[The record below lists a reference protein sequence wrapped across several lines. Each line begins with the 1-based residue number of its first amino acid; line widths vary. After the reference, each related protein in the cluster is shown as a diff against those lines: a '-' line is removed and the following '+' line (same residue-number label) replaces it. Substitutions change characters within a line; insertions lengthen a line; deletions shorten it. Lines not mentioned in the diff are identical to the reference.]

1 MRNLK
6 LLLVAIMTLIADSTM
21 AQPKLT
27 SNNIDEVLKAMTID
41 EKAELLVGYTF
52 GNSYFGLPTNPD
64 PNAGAIVL
72 GAAGNTAKI
81 DRLGIPHT
89 VLTDGPAGV
98 HIEAKRPNDPNT
110 YYCTGFPIG
119 TLLASTW
126 NTQLVEEVGRAM
138 GNEALEYGCD
148 VILGPG
154 MNIMRSPLCGRNF
167 EYYSED
173 PFVTGL
179 IGAAMI
185 NGIQSQGVGVSAKHF
200 AGNNQETNRLYNNSV
215 IDQRTLREIYLKGFE
230 IAVKKSNPWTIMS
243 SYNYLNGP
251 WTQENYELLTTILR
265 DEWGF
270 KGIVMT
276 DWTNTRHTDRQV
288 QAGNDL
294 LTPGNAEQIENI
306 KKGIADG
313 TIKMEDV
320 DRNVKRILEYIV
332 KTPHFKGYKFS
343 NKPDIMAHAAL
354 TRMAAPEG
362 MVLLKNSDIL
372 PLDKSIKR
380 IALFG
385 HTSYSLYAGGT
396 GSGDVNKP
404 YIIDLVEGLKNAGL
418 QPDDTLSSVYSKYK
432 AFSEEE
438 VEAEMGYLS
447 PNKFFPRPRVREPLL
462 GENTYMFAARS
473 NDAAIVTVGRS
484 SGEGGDRLFSDFNIN
499 ADEQEMLQRVYDNF
513 HKAGKPV
520 VVILNVGGAVNT
532 ESVKPYADAIL
543 LTWQPGMEAGN
554 AIADVLTGK
563 SYPSGKLTMTF
574 PKDLN
579 DVPST
584 KNFPKDYTFWDDMKL
599 NNEQKKAWP
608 HVAETQYEEGMN
620 VGYRYFQ
627 TENKEVSYPFGF
639 GLSYTKFEYS
649 NPKLQRKG
657 DGYVASVTVK
667 NVGDKAGKEVVQLY
681 VSAPEDSSMPKPTI
695 ELRAFGKTREL
706 KPGES
711 ERVEMTFSN
720 YDIASYD
727 VSQQA
732 YITDAGSYTVHF
744 AASATDIR
752 QSAKFKSDKF
762 KWQCHDVMRPN
773 K

>member
-1 MRNLK
+1 MRNIK
-6 LLLVAIMTLIADSTM
+6 ILIAATM
-21 AQPKLT
+21 ATMATSAVAQPKLT
-27 SNNIDEVLKAMTID
+27 TKNIDQVLKAMTIE

-52 GNSYFGLPTNPD
+52 GKSYFGLPTNPD

-81 DRLGIPHT
+81 DRFGIPHT

-98 HIEAKRPNDPNT
+98 HIAATRPNDTNT

-138 GNEALEYGCD
+138 GNEVLEYGCD

-173 PFVTGL
+173 PFVTGF
-179 IGAAMI
+179 IAAAMI

-200 AGNNQETNRLYNNSV
+200 AGNNQESNRLYDNAV

-230 IAVKKSNPWTIMS
+230 IAVRKSQPWTIMS

-251 WTQENYELLTTILR
+251 WTQENYDLLTTILR

-276 DWTNTRHTDRQV
+276 DWTGTRHTDRQV
-288 QAGNDL
+288 KAGNDL
-294 LTPGNAEQIENI
+294 LTPGNSEQIEDI
-306 KKGIADG
+306 KKGVADG

-320 DRNVKRILEYIV
+320 DRNVRRILEYIV
-332 KTPHFKGYKFS
+332 KTPHFRGYKYS
-343 NKPDIMAHAAL
+343 NKPDIKAHAAL
-354 TRMAAPEG
+354 TRTAAPEG
-362 MVLLKNSDIL
+362 MVLLKNENAL
-372 PLDKSIKR
+372 PLSVNARKV
-380 IALFG
+380 ALFG
-385 HTSYSLYAGGT
+385 FSSYNLYAGGT

-404 YIIDLVEGLKNAGL
+404 YVIDLVTGLKNAGL
-418 QPDDTLSSVYSKYK
+418 QPDSILSDVFYKYT
-432 AFSEEE
+432 AYALDEA
-438 VEAEMGYLS
+438 EAEMG
-447 PNKFFPRPRVREPLL
+447 PQADNKFFSRPRVREPLL
-462 GENTYMFAARS
+462 GKKAYQFAAERS
-473 NDAAIVTVGRS
+473 DVAIVTIGRS

-499 ADEQEMLQRVYDNF
+499 ADEQEMLQRVYENF
-513 HKAGKPV
+513 HKAGKKV

-563 SYPSGKLTMTF
+563 AYPSGKLTVTF

-584 KNFPKDYTFWDDMKL
+584 KNFPKDYTYWDDMQL
-599 NNEQKKAWP
+599 NDDQKKAWP
-608 HVAETQYEEGMN
+608 HIAETRYEEGMN

-627 TENKEVSYPFGF
+627 TENVAVSYPFGH
-639 GLSYTKFEYS
+639 GLSYTSFEYS
-649 NPKLQRKG
+649 DAKVQKKG
-657 DGYVASVTVK
+657 DKYIASVVVRNT
-667 NVGDKAGKEVVQLY
+667 GSMPGKESVQLY
-681 VSAPEDSSMPKPTI
+681 VTAPKGNIVKPAI

-711 ERVEMTFSN
+711 QRLEMTFTN
-720 YDIASYD
+720 YDLASYD
-727 VSQQA
+727 TNQQA
-732 YITDAGSYTVHF
+732 YITDAGTYIARF

-752 QSAKFKSDKF
+752 QNVEFKAARQVVK
-762 KWQCHDVMRPN
+762 CHDVLRPEQ
-773 K
+773 

>member
-1 MRNLK
+1 
-6 LLLVAIMTLIADSTM
+6 MTTIATSAG

-27 SNNIDEVLKAMTID
+27 PDNIEKVIKAMTID

-52 GNSYFGLPTNPD
+52 GDSYFGLPTNPD

-138 GNEALEYGCD
+138 GNEVLEYGCD

-179 IGAAMI
+179 IAAAMI

-200 AGNNQETNRLYNNSV
+200 AGNNQETNRLNNNSV

-230 IAVKKSNPWTIMS
+230 IAVKKSLPWTIMS

-270 KGIVMT
+270 KGMVMT

-294 LTPGNAEQIENI
+294 LTPGNATQIEEI
-306 KKGIADG
+306 KKGLANG

-320 DRNVKRILEYIV
+320 DRNVRRILEYIV

-343 NKPDIMAHAAL
+343 NKPDIKAHAAL
-354 TRMAAPEG
+354 TRKAAPEG
-362 MVLLKNSDIL
+362 MVLMKNEKVLPLNSD
-372 PLDKSIKR
+372 IKR

-385 HTSYSLYAGGT
+385 HTSYNLYAGGT

-404 YIIDLVEGLKNAGL
+404 YVIDLVEGLKNAGL
-418 QPDDTLSSVYSKYK
+418 QPDDTLTSVYSKYK
-432 AFSEEE
+432 AYAEEE
-438 VEAEMGYLS
+438 AEAEMGFLS

-462 GENTYMFAARS
+462 GDNTYMFAARS

-484 SGEGGDRLFSDFNIN
+484 SGEAGDRLFSDFNIN
-499 ADEQEMLQRVYDNF
+499 TDEQEMLQQVYDKF

-520 VVILNVGGAVNT
+520 IVILNVGGAVNT
-532 ESVKPYADAIL
+532 EAVKPYADAIL

-563 SYPSGKLTMTF
+563 SYPSGKLTVTF
-574 PKDLN
+574 PKDIE

-584 KNFPKDYTFWDDMKL
+584 KNFPKDYTFWDDIQL
-599 NNEQKKAWP
+599 NNEQKKALP
-608 HVAETQYEEGMN
+608 HVAETVYEEGMN

-639 GLSYTKFEYS
+639 GMSYTKFEYS
-649 NPKLQRKG
+649 NPKVQRKG

-667 NVGDKAGKEVVQLY
+667 NVGDKVGKEVVQLY
-681 VSAPEDSSMPKPTI
+681 VSAPKGNMPKPAI

-711 ERVEMTFSN
+711 ERIEMTFSN

-732 YITDAGSYTVHF
+732 YITDAGNYTAHF

-752 QSAKFKSDKF
+752 LSADFKSDKH

>member
-354 TRMAAPEG
+354 TRTAAPEG

>member
-1 MRNLK
+1 MRNIK
-6 LLLVAIMTLIADSTM
+6 ILIAATM
-21 AQPKLT
+21 ATMATSAVAQPKLT
-27 SNNIDEVLKAMTID
+27 TKNIDQVLKAMTIE

-52 GNSYFGLPTNPD
+52 GKSYFGLPTNPD

-98 HIEAKRPNDPNT
+98 HIEATRPNDTNT

-138 GNEALEYGCD
+138 GNEVLEYGCD

-173 PFVTGL
+173 PFVTGF
-179 IGAAMI
+179 IAAAMI
-185 NGIQSQGVGVSAKHF
+185 DGIQSQGVGVSAKHF
-200 AGNNQETNRLYNNSV
+200 AGNNQESNRLYDNAV

-230 IAVKKSNPWTIMS
+230 IAVRKSQPWTIMS

-251 WTQENYELLTTILR
+251 WTQENYDLLTTILR

-276 DWTNTRHTDRQV
+276 DWTGTRHTDRQV
-288 QAGNDL
+288 KAGNDL
-294 LTPGNAEQIENI
+294 LTPGNAEQVADI
-306 KKGIADG
+306 KKGVADG

-320 DRNVKRILEYIV
+320 DRNVRRILEYIV
-332 KTPHFKGYKFS
+332 KTPHFRGYKYS
-343 NKPDIMAHAAL
+343 NKPDIKAHAAL
-354 TRMAAPEG
+354 TRTAAPEG
-362 MVLLKNSDIL
+362 MVLLKNENAL
-372 PLDKSIKR
+372 PLSVDARKV
-380 IALFG
+380 ALFG
-385 HTSYSLYAGGT
+385 FSSYNLYAGGT

-404 YIIDLVEGLKNAGL
+404 YVIDLVAGLKNAGL
-418 QPDDTLSSVYSKYK
+418 QPDSILSDVFYKYT
-432 AFSEEE
+432 AYALDEA
-438 VEAEMGYLS
+438 EAEMG
-447 PNKFFPRPRVREPLL
+447 PQADNKFFSRPRVREPLL
-462 GENTYMFAARS
+462 GNKAYQFAAERS
-473 NDAAIVTVGRS
+473 DVAIVTIGRS

-499 ADEQEMLQRVYDNF
+499 ADEQEMLQRVYENF
-513 HKAGKPV
+513 HKAGKKV

-563 SYPSGKLTMTF
+563 AYPSGKLTVTF

-584 KNFPKDYTFWDDMKL
+584 KNFPKDYTYWDDMQL
-599 NNEQKKAWP
+599 NDDQKKAWP
-608 HVAETQYEEGMN
+608 HIAETRYEEGMN

-627 TENKEVSYPFGF
+627 TENVAVSYPFGH
-639 GLSYTKFEYS
+639 GLSYTSFEYS
-649 NPKLQRKG
+649 DAKVQKKG
-657 DGYVASVTVK
+657 DKYIASVVVRNT
-667 NVGDKAGKEVVQLY
+667 GSMPGKESVQLY
-681 VSAPEDSSMPKPTI
+681 VTAPKGNIVKPAI

-711 ERVEMTFSN
+711 QRLEMTFTN
-720 YDIASYD
+720 YDLASYD
-727 VSQQA
+727 TNQQA
-732 YITDAGSYTVHF
+732 YITDAGTYIARF

-752 QSAKFKSDKF
+752 QNVEFKAARQVVK
-762 KWQCHDVMRPN
+762 CHDVLRPEQ
-773 K
+773 